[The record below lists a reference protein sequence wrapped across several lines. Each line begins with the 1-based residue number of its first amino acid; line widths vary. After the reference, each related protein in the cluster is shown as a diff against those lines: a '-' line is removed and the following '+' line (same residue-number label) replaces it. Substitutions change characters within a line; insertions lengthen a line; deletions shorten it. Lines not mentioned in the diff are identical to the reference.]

1 VKTVGKSDLV
11 CLRNGEIIDLIHSR
25 RQKADIVI
33 RGDKI
38 DSIGTIDENEFRG
51 EIIDISNCIVIA
63 GLVDMHV
70 HLREP
75 GREDEET
82 VESGCAAAMAGG
94 FTGVAAMPNTDP
106 PCDNQE
112 IVNFL
117 FDRARSQL
125 VDVYPV
131 AAITKKRAGKEITEM
146 AELVK
151 AGVVAF
157 SDDGTS
163 VADSGV
169 MRRALEYASMYE
181 TLIIDHSE
189 DLSLAAEGHMNEG
202 VMSTR
207 LGVAGIP
214 TTAEDVMVARNIGL
228 LRFSGGFLHIAHISS
243 DKSVE
248 MVRRAKDEHLCIS
261 CEVTPHHLMFSDEDV
276 IHYDTNLKMNPP
288 LRTPAIIERLKAG
301 LADGTIDVI
310 ASDHA
315 PHSIEEKDV
324 EFDAAPFGITGLET
338 MVGVIITEIVN
349 SGILSLEEAFY
360 KMSIA
365 PRKLLRLD
373 IPEIKEGK
381 RANLS
386 VIEPAKA
393 WTVDVGRQ
401 KSMSRNTPYGGME
414 LTGGIRAVINRGKLW
429 QAL

>member
-1 VKTVGKSDLV
+1 MKTLGKSDLV
-11 CLRNGEIIDLIHSR
+11 CLRNGDIIDLIHSR

-33 RGDKI
+33 RGEKI
-38 DSIGTIDENEFRG
+38 DSIGAINESEFRG
-51 EIIDISNCIVIA
+51 EIIDISNCIVVA
-63 GLVDMHV
+63 GLCDMHV

-82 VESGCAAAMAGG
+82 VESGCSAAMAGG

-125 VDVYPV
+125 VDVYPI
-131 AAITKKRAGKEITEM
+131 AAITKQRAGKEITEM

-189 DLSLAAEGHMNEG
+189 ELSLAAGGHMNEG
-202 VMSTR
+202 VISTR

-214 TTAEDVMVARNIGL
+214 TTAEDIMVARNIGL

-248 MVRRAKDEHLCIS
+248 MVRRAKDEHLSIS

-338 MVGVIITEIVN
+338 MVGVVITEIVN
-349 SGILSLEEAFY
+349 SGILSLEEALY

-365 PRKLLRLD
+365 PRKLLRLE

-386 VIEPAKA
+386 VIEPAKT
-393 WTVDVGRQ
+393 WTVDVSRQ
-401 KSMSRNTPYGGME
+401 KSLSRNTPYNGME

>member
-1 VKTVGKSDLV
+1 MKTLRKSDLV
-11 CLRNGEIIDLIHSR
+11 CLRNGEVVDLIHSR

-33 RGDKI
+33 RGEKI
-38 DSIGTIDENEFRG
+38 DSIGTINESEFRG
-51 EIIDISNCIVIA
+51 EIIDISNCIIVA

-131 AAITKKRAGKEITEM
+131 AAITKERAGKEITEM
-146 AELVK
+146 GELAK

-157 SDDGTS
+157 SDDGAS

-181 TLIIDHSE
+181 TVIIDHSE
-189 DLSLAAEGHMNEG
+189 ELALAAGGHMNEG

-248 MVRRAKDEHLCIS
+248 MVRRAKDEHLSIS
-261 CEVTPHHLMFSDEDV
+261 CEVTPHHLMFSDEDL
-276 IHYDTNLKMNPP
+276 IQYDTNLKMNPP
-288 LRTPAIIERLKAG
+288 LRPPAIIERLKAG

-349 SGILSLEEAFY
+349 SGILSLEEALY

-373 IPEIKEGK
+373 VPEIKEGK

-386 VIEPAKA
+386 VIEPSKT
-393 WTVDVGRQ
+393 WTVDAGRQ
-401 KSMSRNTPYGGME
+401 KSLSRNTPYDGME